1 MLDAPCSSY
10 SHFNEKFSE
19 KSPKELKAIARLQKG
34 LLNAALYALKDGAEM
49 IYSTCTFFSAENEE
63 VIENALNSRFK
74 LEILP
79 LDFEQ
84 FFKTFDSALH
94 STLHV
99 PKILPRKYGALI
111 LPNELY
117 SGFYICKLRKVCQKE
132 QN

>member
-1 MLDAPCSSY
+1 
-10 SHFNEKFSE
+10 
-19 KSPKELKAIARLQKG
+19 
-34 LLNAALYALKDGAEM
+34 M

-84 FFKTFDSALH
+84 FFNSKNAA
-94 STLHV
+94 
-99 PKILPRKYGALI
+99 PKIIPRKYGALI